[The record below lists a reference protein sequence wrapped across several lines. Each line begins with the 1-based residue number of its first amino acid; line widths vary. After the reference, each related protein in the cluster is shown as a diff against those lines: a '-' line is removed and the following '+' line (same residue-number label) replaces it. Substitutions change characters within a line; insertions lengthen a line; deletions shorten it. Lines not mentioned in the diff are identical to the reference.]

1 MTSDL
6 TAFDPDLAEA
16 AAMESER
23 LASSIDLVASLNVP
37 SRAVL
42 ESQNSVFTYRRCE
55 GYPGHRYHGGTK
67 YLDIVENLARERA
80 KQLFD
85 AEYANVQPH
94 SGVNANMAVYFAVLQ
109 PGDRLLSMNLSQG
122 GHLSHGHSATAS
134 GRFYS
139 SSTYGVDPSTGLID
153 YDQVRELAQQIQP
166 QMIICGASAYPRVI
180 DFAKF
185 QQIAEE
191 VGAYLLADVSHY
203 AGLIAGGAYPSPVP
217 HCDFVT
223 FTTYKTLRGCPGGT
237 ILARSKYGKAIDS
250 AVFPGTQGTMHT
262 ELIAGKAMTFRLA
275 MTESFSKYAHQT
287 VANAKT
293 LSSALQDRGYQIV
306 TSGTD
311 CHIVLVDLRS
321 RDITGKQA
329 QEALEKA
336 GIVTN
341 KNLVP
346 FDSRSPN
353 TTSGLRLG
361 TAGMTTRGFRQ
372 AEMEETARLID
383 AILDN
388 PEDSATL
395 QSVREKVAN
404 FCAKFPFDWEGK
416 SSEQC
421 EG

>member
-1 MTSDL
+1 MTSGL
-6 TAFDPDLAEA
+6 AAYDPELAEA
-16 AAMESER
+16 AAMESKR

-37 SRAVL
+37 GRAVL
-42 ESQNSVFTYRRCE
+42 EAQNSVFTFRRSE
-55 GYPGHRYHGGTK
+55 GYPGHRYHGGTQ
-67 YLDIVENLARERA
+67 YLDVVENLARDRA
-80 KQLFD
+80 KQLFG

-94 SGVNANMAVYFAVLQ
+94 SGVNANMAVYFAMLQ

-153 YDQVRELAQQIQP
+153 YAQVQDLAQQIQP

-180 DFAKF
+180 DFARF
-185 QQIAEE
+185 RQIAEE

-203 AGLIAGGAYPSPVP
+203 AGLIAGGVYPSPVP
-217 HCDFVT
+217 HSDFVT

-250 AVFPGTQGTMHT
+250 AIFPGTQGTMHT
-262 ELIAGKAMTFRLA
+262 ELIAGKATTFRLA
-275 MTESFSKYAHQT
+275 MTESFRQYAHQT
-287 VANAKT
+287 VVNART
-293 LSSALQDRGYQIV
+293 LATALQERGYPIV

-336 GIVTN
+336 GIITN
-341 KNLVP
+341 KNLIP
-346 FDSRSPN
+346 FDSRPPN

-383 AILDN
+383 VILN
-388 PEDSATL
+388 KPEDHAAL
-395 QSVREKVAN
+395 QSVREKVADL
-404 FCAKFPFDWEGK
+404 CAKFPFDWEGE
-416 SSEQC
+416 SSEEH